1 MLGTLLRLP
10 AMSGKHAVAFATKP
24 SARSRRASSQP
35 TPGPGA
41 PPGPGL
47 VRPTA
52 SPILKD
58 VGLFIALAAIYFVA
72 GKLGLRLAFVHVS
85 ATTVWPPT
93 GIALAAFLL
102 LGARVWPAIFAG
114 AFFVNLTT
122 AGSLATSIGI
132 GAGNTLEGVVA
143 AYLVNRFANG
153 PRALQHSGDIVR
165 FALLAAV
172 VSTTVAATFGV
183 TSLSLG
189 GFARWQDYGDI
200 WLTWWLGDAAGDL
213 VVAPV
218 LLLWAT
224 GPRWPPRR
232 AQLFEAGLLIAC
244 LVFVGEL
251 VFGGLFPAEYKN
263 YPLEFV
269 CIPFVLW
276 AAFRFGARGAAT
288 ALVLVCGI
296 AIRGTLHGFG
306 PFVWG
311 TPNESLVLLQSF
323 IGVTAATTLILAA
336 VVAERSRTAR
346 RLRLQSVTDALTG
359 LANYRQLIAVL
370 EAEIRRS
377 QRTERPF
384 AVLFFDVDGLKRIN
398 DRHGH
403 LVGSRALC
411 RMAEVLHVSCR
422 AVDTAARFGGDE
434 FAVVLPE
441 TDEAEAR
448 RVGERVL
455 GRLAGDLERPR
466 IAASMGVAVYP
477 RDGGTA
483 EGLLGAADQ
492 LLYKMK
498 AHGGGKSR

>member
-1 MLGTLLRLP
+1 
-10 AMSGKHAVAFATKP
+10 MSGKHAVAFATKP

-102 LGARVWPAIFAG
+102 LGLRVWPAIFAG

-132 GAGNTLEGVVA
+132 GAGNTLEGLVA

-153 PRALQHSGDIVR
+153 RRALQHSGDIVK

-172 VSTTVAATFGV
+172 VSTTVAATCGV

-200 WLTWWLGDAAGDL
+200 WLTWWLGDAGGDL

-218 LLLWAT
+218 VLLWAT
-224 GPRWPPRR
+224 GPHWPPRR
-232 AQLFEAGLLIAC
+232 AQLFEASLLVAC
-244 LVFVGEL
+244 LVLVGEL
-251 VFGGLFPAEYKN
+251 VFGGLLPDAYRN
-263 YPLEFV
+263 IPLEFV
-269 CIPFVLW
+269 CIPFLLW
-276 AAFRFGARGAAT
+276 AALRFGARGAAT
-288 ALVLVCGI
+288 ALVLLCVI
-296 AIRGTLHGFG
+296 AIRGTLQGLG

-311 TPNESLVLLQSF
+311 TANESLVLLQAF
-323 IGVTAATTLILAA
+323 MGVTAVTTLILAA
-336 VVAERSRTAR
+336 VVAERGRTAR
-346 RLRLQSVTDALTG
+346 RLRLLSVTDALTG
-359 LANYRQLIAVL
+359 LANYRQLIGVL

-441 TDEAEAR
+441 TDEEEAR

-455 GRLAGDLERPR
+455 ERLAGDFERPR
-466 IAASMGVAVYP
+466 IRASVGVAVYP

-483 EGLLGAADQ
+483 EALLGAADR
-492 LLYKMK
+492 LLYEMK
-498 AHGGGKSR
+498 AQGRGKSS